1 MIIILLRMRMV
12 LLIMRSNRY
21 MSYVG
26 VYETSRS
33 ELLIILNFSIKMR
46 YIAGVQTGVLD
57 MVRTSSV
64 FPTHLLPGASALGK
78 LTDMMANH

>member
-26 VYETSRS
+26 VYDNSRS
-33 ELLIILNFSIKMR
+33 ELLIISNFSIKMR

-64 FPTHLLPGASALGK
+64 SPTYLLPRASALGK
-78 LTDMMANH
+78 LTDL

>member
-1 MIIILLRMRMV
+1 MV

-33 ELLIILNFSIKMR
+33 ELLIILNFSINMR

>member
-1 MIIILLRMRMV
+1 MV

-26 VYETSRS
+26 VYDTSRS
-33 ELLIILNFSIKMR
+33 ELLMILNFSINMR

-57 MVRTSSV
+57 MVRTLLVSS
-64 FPTHLLPGASALGK
+64 THLLPGASALGK